1 MGLFDL
7 RNEPKVGQK
16 ELASLMEK
24 SLARTGCARQYSPT
38 EQREERFLDHWTY
51 QPVLYFAPERM
62 HNLHG
67 DQRASTPHWNRVPSR
82 RDNRSALARLHPWG
96 GDSYPYGD
104 FGDCWVGGKPLY
116 DMARKVATRP
126 TFFSMENC
134 AGECR
139 EEAR

>member
-1 MGLFDL
+1 MGFCGL
-7 RNEPKVGQK
+7 RQRAQSWSNELG
-16 ELASLMEK
+16 LRMENC
-24 SLARTGCARQYSPT
+24 LARTGRSRQYSPT
-38 EQREERFLDHWTY
+38 EQREEQFLDHWTY
-51 QPVLYFAPERM
+51 QPVFYLAPERM
-62 HNLHG
+62 HSLHG
-67 DQRASTPHWNRVPSR
+67 DQRASTPYWNRVPSR